1 MRKDS
6 HAYFPGLFSLGAG
19 FVHAL
24 AAGTHTEHTQAAL
37 AIALLAVLQCGVGV
51 IAMSNANRWWSAPV
65 IVVNAVAIGGWIVTR
80 VSGISFIDGLE
91 NSESVQAADALCASL
106 AALAILGSLLG
117 QRVKSLHLTPAIGGV
132 MVLALVVPASLATA
146 DHQHDHGDSHS
157 EATSANWPRPY
168 FPSMGIDI
176 SNVEGVTPEQERRA
190 ADLITST
197 QENLVRWADYRTAVA
212 EGWFSIG
219 DGETGYEHFV
229 NGRSLYDGKFLDST
243 MPESIVYKV
252 YGDKRILVSAMYMAE
267 GEPDIDAPELVN
279 FAGPLFQWHVHND
292 LCWKGL
298 GDVAGV
304 VDENGQ
310 CPPGSMLRPVQKPM
324 IHVWIVPHPCGP
336 FAAVEGL
343 AEGQAA
349 VEDSLRVDICGSH
362 AH

>member
-1 MRKDS
+1 
-6 HAYFPGLFSLGAG
+6 
-19 FVHAL
+19 
-24 AAGTHTEHTQAAL
+24 
-37 AIALLAVLQCGVGV
+37 
-51 IAMSNANRWWSAPV
+51 
-65 IVVNAVAIGGWIVTR
+65 
-80 VSGISFIDGLE
+80 
-91 NSESVQAADALCASL
+91 
-106 AALAILGSLLG
+106 
-117 QRVKSLHLTPAIGGV
+117 
-132 MVLALVVPASLATA
+132 
-146 DHQHDHGDSHS
+146 
-157 EATSANWPRPY
+157 
-168 FPSMGIDI
+168 MGIDI

-190 ADLITST
+190 ADLITET
-197 QENLVRWADYRTAVA
+197 QNNLVRWADYKTALA

-229 NGRSLYDGKFLDST
+229 NGRALNDGKFLDST

-292 LCWKGL
+292 LCWRGL

-304 VDENGQ
+304 VDENGD

>member
-168 FPSMGIDI
+168 FPKHG
-176 SNVEGVTPEQERRA
+176 
-190 ADLITST
+190 
-197 QENLVRWADYRTAVA
+197 
-212 EGWFSIG
+212 
-219 DGETGYEHFV
+219 H
-229 NGRSLYDGKFLDST
+229 
-243 MPESIVYKV
+243 
-252 YGDKRILVSAMYMAE
+252 
-267 GEPDIDAPELVN
+267 
-279 FAGPLFQWHVHND
+279 
-292 LCWKGL
+292 
-298 GDVAGV
+298 
-304 VDENGQ
+304 
-310 CPPGSMLRPVQKPM
+310 
-324 IHVWIVPHPCGP
+324 
-336 FAAVEGL
+336 
-343 AEGQAA
+343 
-349 VEDSLRVDICGSH
+349 
-362 AH
+362 

>member
-6 HAYFPGLFSLGAG
+6 NAYLPGLFSLGAG

-37 AIALLAVLQCGVGV
+37 AIAMLAVLQCGVGV
-51 IAMSNANRWWSAPV
+51 IAMSNANRLWSVPV

-91 NSESVQAADALCASL
+91 SSESVQAADALCASL

-117 QRVKSLHLTPAIGGV
+117 QRVKVLHLTPAIGGV

-157 EATSANWPRPY
+157 ETTTANWPRPY
-168 FPSMGIDI
+168 FPSIGIDI
-176 SNVEGVTPEQERRA
+176 AGVEGVTPEQEARA
-190 ADLITST
+190 STLITET
-197 QENLVRWADYRTAVA
+197 QNNLVRWADYKTALA

-229 NGRSLYDGKFLDST
+229 NGRALNDGRFLDST
-243 MPESIVYKV
+243 IPESIVYKV

-267 GEPDIDAPELVN
+267 GEPDIDAPELTE